1 MPAYFVRKQFPHKPP
16 AVLKRYVII
25 LHMKTKK
32 IIDLS
37 VEEFPIFISDTVNTA
52 MQDSIE
58 DFIALSSDNYL
69 KSIKEARE
77 EYKKGK
83 VKTYEEVFNV

>member
-1 MPAYFVRKQFPHKPP
+1 MRT
-16 AVLKRYVII
+16 R
-25 LHMKTKK
+25 K

-37 VEEFPIFISDTVNTA
+37 VEEFRVFISDTVNTA

>member
-1 MPAYFVRKQFPHKPP
+1 MP

-37 VEEFPIFISDTVNTA
+37 VEEFQAFVSDTVNTA

-77 EYKKGK
+77 DYKKGK
-83 VKTYEEVFNV
+83 VKSLEEVFNV

>member
-1 MPAYFVRKQFPHKPP
+1 
-16 AVLKRYVII
+16 
-25 LHMKTKK
+25 MKAKK

-37 VEEFPIFISDTVNTA
+37 VEEFRVFISDTVNTA

>member
-1 MPAYFVRKQFPHKPP
+1 
-16 AVLKRYVII
+16 
-25 LHMKTKK
+25 MKTKK

-37 VEEFPIFISDTVNTA
+37 VEEFRVFISDTVNTA

-58 DFIALSSDNYL
+58 DFSALSSDNYL

-77 EYKKGK
+77 DYKKGK
-83 VKTYEEVFNV
+83 VKSYEEVFNV

>member
-1 MPAYFVRKQFPHKPP
+1 
-16 AVLKRYVII
+16 
-25 LHMKTKK
+25 MKTKK

-83 VKTYEEVFNV
+83 VKTHEEVFNV

>member
-1 MPAYFVRKQFPHKPP
+1 
-16 AVLKRYVII
+16 
-25 LHMKTKK
+25 MKTKK

-37 VEEFPIFISDTVNTA
+37 VEEFQAFVSDTVNTA

-58 DFIALSSDNYL
+58 DFLALSSDNYL

-77 EYKKGK
+77 DYKKGK
-83 VKTYEEVFNV
+83 VKSYEEVFNV

>member
-1 MPAYFVRKQFPHKPP
+1 
-16 AVLKRYVII
+16 
-25 LHMKTKK
+25 MKTKK

-37 VEEFPIFISDTVNTA
+37 VEEFRVFISDTVNTA

-58 DFIALSSDNYL
+58 DFLALSSDNYL

-77 EYKKGK
+77 DYKKGK
-83 VKTYEEVFNV
+83 VKSYEEVFNV

>member
-1 MPAYFVRKQFPHKPP
+1 
-16 AVLKRYVII
+16 
-25 LHMKTKK
+25 MKTKK

-37 VEEFPIFISDTVNTA
+37 VEEFRVFISDTVNMA

-77 EYKKGK
+77 DYKKGK
-83 VKTYEEVFNV
+83 VKSYEEVFNV

>member
-1 MPAYFVRKQFPHKPP
+1 
-16 AVLKRYVII
+16 
-25 LHMKTKK
+25 MKTKK

-37 VEEFPIFISDTVNTA
+37 VEEFPIFVSDTVNTA

>member
-1 MPAYFVRKQFPHKPP
+1 
-16 AVLKRYVII
+16 
-25 LHMKTKK
+25 MKTKK

-37 VEEFPIFISDTVNTA
+37 VEEFRVFISDTVNTA

-69 KSIKEARE
+69 KSIKEARKD
-77 EYKKGK
+77 YKAGK
-83 VKTYEEVFNV
+83 VKSLEEVFNV

>member
-1 MPAYFVRKQFPHKPP
+1 MRT
-16 AVLKRYVII
+16 R
-25 LHMKTKK
+25 K

-37 VEEFPIFISDTVNTA
+37 VEEFRVFISDTVNAA
-52 MQDSIE
+52 MEDSIE
-58 DFIALSSDNYL
+58 DFLALSSGNYI

-83 VKTYEEVFNV
+83 VKSLEEVFNV

>member
-32 IIDLS
+32 IINLS
-37 VEEFPIFISDTVNTA
+37 VEEFQAFVSDTVNTA
-52 MQDSIE
+52 MQGSIE
-58 DFIALSSDNYL
+58 DFIALSSDNYI
-69 KSIKEARE
+69 KSIKEVRE
-77 EYKKGK
+77 DYKKGK
-83 VKTYEEVFNV
+83 VKSLEEVFNV

>member
-1 MPAYFVRKQFPHKPP
+1 MRT
-16 AVLKRYVII
+16 R
-25 LHMKTKK
+25 K

-37 VEEFPIFISDTVNTA
+37 VEEFQTFVSDTVNTA

-77 EYKKGK
+77 DYKKGK
-83 VKTYEEVFNV
+83 VKSYEEVFNA

>member
-1 MPAYFVRKQFPHKPP
+1 
-16 AVLKRYVII
+16 
-25 LHMKTKK
+25 MKTKK

>member
-1 MPAYFVRKQFPHKPP
+1 MRT
-16 AVLKRYVII
+16 R
-25 LHMKTKK
+25 K

-37 VEEFPIFISDTVNTA
+37 LEEFQVFVSDTVNTA

-58 DFIALSSDNYL
+58 DFLALSSDNYL

-77 EYKKGK
+77 DYKKGK
-83 VKTYEEVFNV
+83 VKSYEEVFNV